1 LRIKKLFIISLKE
14 NKRRDDEVKEVMT
27 KKDIL
32 KAPFLQEMMKTTANL
47 YRLGWDERNGGN
59 ISYLLEE
66 EEVATYLNINDI
78 KRTVPMIFDGSPLAG
93 KYFIVTGSGKYFKN
107 VIDNPAE
114 NLGII
119 RITEDGRSLDI
130 LWGLEDG
137 GVPTSELPSHLMSHI
152 ERLKVDPDHRVIMHC
167 HATNLIGMTFTHS
180 LDENAF
186 TKTLW
191 QMCTECIVVFPEGIG
206 IIPWMVPGTDSI
218 GEATAEKMK
227 DVRSV
232 IWPHHGVFG
241 AGTTMDETFGL
252 IETAEKAA
260 EVYTI
265 VCAQG
270 GVKQTITDQQLQDL
284 ADAFNVV
291 PKQGILN
298 L

>member
-1 LRIKKLFIISLKE
+1 MKDLL
-14 NKRRDDEVKEVMT
+14 T
-27 KKDIL
+27 KKEIL
-32 KAPFLQEMMKTTANL
+32 KAPFLQEMTKTTENL

-59 ISYLLEE
+59 ISYLLKED
-66 EEVATYLNINDI
+66 EVAEYLDVNDV
-78 KRTVPMIFDGSPLAG
+78 KRTVPMIFDGAELAG

-107 VIDNPAE
+107 VIDAPAV

-119 RITEDGRSLDI
+119 RITEDGKSLDI

-180 LDENAF
+180 LDEVAF

-218 GEATAEKMK
+218 GEATAAKMK

-232 IWPHHGVFG
+232 IWPHHGIFG

-252 IETAEKAA
+252 IETVEKAA
-260 EVYTI
+260 EVYTV

-270 GVKQTITDQQLQDL
+270 SVKQTITDQQLQDL
-284 ADAFNVV
+284 ADAFGVV
-291 PKQGILN
+291 PRQGVLN

>member
-1 LRIKKLFIISLKE
+1 MKDLL
-14 NKRRDDEVKEVMT
+14 T

-32 KAPFLQEMMKTTANL
+32 KAPFLKEMTKTTANL

-59 ISYLLEE
+59 ISYLLKED
-66 EEVATYLNINDI
+66 EVAEYLDVNDV
-78 KRTVPMIFDGSPLAG
+78 KRTVPMIFDGAELAG

-107 VIDNPAE
+107 VIDDPAV

-119 RITEDGRSLDI
+119 RITEDGKSLDI

-152 ERLKVDPDHRVIMHC
+152 ERLKADPNHRVIMHC

-180 LDENAF
+180 LDEVAF

-218 GEATAEKMK
+218 GEATAAKMK

-232 IWPHHGVFG
+232 IWPHHGIFG

-260 EVYTI
+260 EVYTV

-270 GVKQTITDQQLQDL
+270 SVKQTITDQQLQDL
-284 ADAFNVV
+284 ADAFGVV
-291 PKQGILN
+291 PRQGVLN

>member
-1 LRIKKLFIISLKE
+1 MNTREKMEMKDLL
-14 NKRRDDEVKEVMT
+14 T

-32 KAPFLQEMMKTTANL
+32 KAPFLQEMTKTTANL

-59 ISYLLEE
+59 ISYLLKED
-66 EEVATYLNINDI
+66 EVAEYLDVNDV
-78 KRTVPMIFDGSPLAG
+78 KRTVPMIFDGAELAG

-107 VIDNPAE
+107 VIDDPAV

-119 RITEDGRSLDI
+119 RITEDGKSLDI

-152 ERLKVDPDHRVIMHC
+152 ERLKADPNHRVIMHC

-180 LDENAF
+180 LDEVAF

-218 GEATAEKMK
+218 GEATAAKMK

-232 IWPHHGVFG
+232 IWPHHGIFG

-260 EVYTI
+260 EVYTV

-270 GVKQTITDQQLQDL
+270 SVKQTITDQQLQDL
-284 ADAFNVV
+284 ADAFGVV
-291 PKQGILN
+291 PRQGVLN

>member
-1 LRIKKLFIISLKE
+1 M
-14 NKRRDDEVKEVMT
+14 KEVMT

-32 KAPFLQEMMKTTANL
+32 KAPFLQEMTKTTANL

-59 ISYLLEE
+59 ISYLLDE

-78 KRTVPMIFDGSPLAG
+78 KRTVPMIFDGSALAG

-270 GVKQTITDQQLQDL
+270 GIKQTITDQQLQDL

>member
-1 LRIKKLFIISLKE
+1 M
-14 NKRRDDEVKEVMT
+14 KEVMT

-218 GEATAEKMK
+218 GKATAEKMK

>member
-1 LRIKKLFIISLKE
+1 MKDLL
-14 NKRRDDEVKEVMT
+14 T

-32 KAPFLQEMMKTTANL
+32 KAPFLQEMTKTTANL

-59 ISYLLEE
+59 ISYLLKED
-66 EEVATYLNINDI
+66 EVAEYLDVNDV
-78 KRTVPMIFDGSPLAG
+78 KRTVPMIFEGAELAG

-107 VIDNPAE
+107 VIDAPAV

-119 RITEDGRSLDI
+119 RITEDGKSLDI

-180 LDENAF
+180 LDEVAF

-218 GEATAEKMK
+218 GEATAAKMK
-227 DVRSV
+227 DVRAV
-232 IWPHHGVFG
+232 IWPHHGIFG

-260 EVYTI
+260 EVYTV

-270 GVKQTITDQQLQDL
+270 SVKQTITDKQLQDL
-284 ADAFNVV
+284 ADAFGVV
-291 PKQGILN
+291 PRQGVLN

>member
-1 LRIKKLFIISLKE
+1 M
-14 NKRRDDEVKEVMT
+14 KEVMT

-32 KAPFLQEMMKTTANL
+32 KAPFLQEMTKTTANL

-78 KRTVPMIFDGSPLAG
+78 KRTVPMIFDGSALAG

-130 LWGLEDG
+130 LWGLEDR

-270 GVKQTITDQQLQDL
+270 GIKQTITDQQLQDL